1 MKTEAAVSAGR
12 HRAGEADDGGGR
24 INVVALRDWAMTHR
38 AGLLALAAYVLAA
51 LWVTLRLWASPGRT
65 VNAAAGA
72 PDTLLFEWFMA
83 HGAQVVTGAAD
94 PFFSNRLNAPLG
106 VNLMANTP
114 TLGLTV
120 PLAPVTL
127 LFGPLVG
134 LLVAL
139 TGSLAGTATAWY
151 FVLSRRVVHSRLAAF
166 VGGAVCGF
174 APGMVA
180 QATGHLNLVAQFV
193 IPLIVARVCDLGRSG
208 RVVRDGVVLG
218 LLAVW
223 QALLNEEL
231 LLFTAI
237 GCTVLVVVWSLA
249 HRDAVRER
257 WRRFLAAAAV
267 GGAVAAALLAYP
279 LWVQFFGRQTYA
291 ALPLDPAAVSAD
303 VWSYFLFS
311 SRSLGGRAAL
321 AAQYANNTT
330 EENTFLGLPLLLL
343 AATALGWLWRLTAAR
358 VAGLVGLLFAAV
370 SLGPEI
376 VVHGHDTGIPGPYRL
391 VEHLPLFQMSLPTRY
406 ALGAIPA
413 VAVLLALG
421 IDHASVGR
429 ATAGLA
435 RWRSRRTIATALVGL
450 ALLPAAPKPLPVQAV
465 PRVPEF
471 FTSGEWRPYL
481 ANGGTVVSV
490 PLISKDRSD
499 IEPLRWS
506 TLTGL
511 AFAMPGGYFLGPTSD
526 TDRTALFTSPPRP
539 TSDLFVRV
547 MTTGTQP
554 AIDDNARAA
563 ARDDIRYWNA
573 AILVLDPNQPAFEPL
588 RATVDALVGPGHQVD
603 DVWLWDV
610 RSLATAPA

>member
-1 MKTEAAVSAGR
+1 
-12 HRAGEADDGGGR
+12 
-24 INVVALRDWAMTHR
+24 
-38 AGLLALAAYVLAA
+38 LLAVAAYVLAA

-94 PFFSNRLNAPLG
+94 PFFSYRLNAPLG

-120 PLAPVTL
+120 LLAPVTL
-127 LFGPLVG
+127 LFGPMVAV
-134 LLVAL
+134 LVAL

-151 FVLSRRVVHSRLAAF
+151 FLLSKRVVSSRLAAF

-174 APGMVA
+174 APGMVS

-208 RVVRDGVVLG
+208 RVVRDGVALG

-237 GCTVLVVVWSLA
+237 GCGVLVGVWSLA

-257 WRRFLAAAAV
+257 WRRFLASLAVAGAV
-267 GGAVAAALLAYP
+267 GAVLLAYP
-279 LWVQFFGRQTYA
+279 LWVQFYGRQTYDV
-291 ALPLDPAAVSAD
+291 LPIDPTVVSAD

-311 SRSLGGRAAL
+311 SRSLAGHADL
-321 AAQYANNTT
+321 AAHYANNTT

-343 AATALGWLWRLTAAR
+343 AAVALGWLWRLTAAR
-358 VAGLVGLLFAAV
+358 VAGIVGLFFAAL
-370 SLGPEI
+370 SLGPTI
-376 VVHGHDTGIPGPYRL
+376 VVRGHATGVPGPYRL
-391 VEHLPLFQMSLPTRY
+391 LQHLPLFQMSLPTRY

-421 IDHASVGR
+421 IERASVR
-429 ATAGLA
+429 PAAAGLPW
-435 RWRSRRTIATALVGL
+435 WRSARTVAVALVGL
-450 ALLPAAPKPLPVQAV
+450 ALLPAAPKPLPVQPI
-465 PRVPEF
+465 PRVPDF
-471 FTSGEWRPYL
+471 FTSGQWRPYL
-481 ANGGTVVSV
+481 TTGGTVVSV

-506 TLTGL
+506 TVTGP
-511 AFAMPGGYFLGPTSD
+511 AFAMPGGYFLGPTSG

-539 TSDLFVRV
+539 TSDLFLRV
-547 MTTGTQP
+547 MATGTQP
-554 AIDDNARAA
+554 AIDDAARAA
-563 ARDDIRYWNA
+563 ARDDVRYWNA
-573 AILVLDPNQPAFEPL
+573 AILVLDPSQPAFEPL

-610 RSLATAPA
+610 RSLAATPA